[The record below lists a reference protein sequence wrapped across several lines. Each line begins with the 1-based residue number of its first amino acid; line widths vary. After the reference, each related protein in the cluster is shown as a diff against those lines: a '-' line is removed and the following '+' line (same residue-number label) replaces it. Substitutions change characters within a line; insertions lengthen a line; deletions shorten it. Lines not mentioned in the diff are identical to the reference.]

1 MVRDSS
7 WGDSAAPLPTGAV
20 DTGVVG
26 QPESSR
32 RAEERSAMEPAGRVK
47 ELRVVLTVKD
57 FDAAVAFYRDAL
69 GLQEVLSWES
79 PHGSGLMLSAGK
91 ATLELLSSGE
101 AEYVDQVEV
110 GQRVGAQV
118 RLGAEVDDSEA
129 AAGELE
135 KAGAEMLASP
145 RTTPW
150 SHRSVRLSTPEGLH
164 LTLFTPI
171 SSP

>member
-1 MVRDSS
+1 
-7 WGDSAAPLPTGAV
+7 
-20 DTGVVG
+20 
-26 QPESSR
+26 
-32 RAEERSAMEPAGRVK
+32 MEPAGPVR
-47 ELRVVLTVKD
+47 ELRVTLTVKD
-57 FDAAVAFYRDAL
+57 FEAAVAFYRDAL

-79 PHGSGLMLSAGK
+79 PHGSGLMVAAGK
-91 ATLELLSSGE
+91 AILELLSSGE

-110 GQRVGAQV
+110 GHRVGGPI
-118 RLGAEVDDSEA
+118 RLAAEVGDSESL
-129 AAGELE
+129 AGDLQ

>member
-1 MVRDSS
+1 
-7 WGDSAAPLPTGAV
+7 
-20 DTGVVG
+20 
-26 QPESSR
+26 
-32 RAEERSAMEPAGRVK
+32 MEPAGRVR
-47 ELRVVLTVKD
+47 ELRVALTVKD
-57 FDAAVAFYRDAL
+57 FDGAVAFYRDAL

-79 PHGSGLMLSAGK
+79 PHGSGLMLAAGK

-110 GQRVGAQV
+110 GQRVGGPI
-118 RLGAEVDDSEA
+118 RLAAEVEDSETL
-129 AAGELE
+129 AGDLQ

-150 SHRSVRLSTPEGLH
+150 SHRSVRLSTPEGLQ

-171 SSP
+171 TSP